1 MWWLKYNACAV
12 PLSNITNL
20 HPTRRLFMRPCHV
33 LPVLDLVH
41 YMRE

>member
-12 PLSNITNL
+12 PFTTL